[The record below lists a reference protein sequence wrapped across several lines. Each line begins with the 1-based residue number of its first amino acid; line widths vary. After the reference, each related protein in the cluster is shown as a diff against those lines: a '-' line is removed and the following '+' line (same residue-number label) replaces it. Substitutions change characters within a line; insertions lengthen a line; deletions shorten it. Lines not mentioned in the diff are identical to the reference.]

1 LLFVVRG
8 CWFVVVFLLLASSVY
23 AAVPVSLANLN
34 ASSSNA
40 AQIAQLEQVIIVEN
54 QRTRDYMT
62 SFGEET
68 QRQFILA
75 KNDAKKEIRQILTN
89 FKFTLAVT
97 LFCALLAAFILGDLM
112 HYRRERR
119 YRMNLSR
126 DESGYEKAL
135 KVQANAA
142 IEPSIAAPINPLP
155 PALPPRRMSVLGV
168 VLLVFTSIAC
178 IVLAVIVVLQS
189 QGVSLW

>member
-75 KNDAKKEIRQILTN
+75 KNDAEREIRSILMM
-89 FKFTLAVT
+89 FKFTLAITV
-97 LFCALLAAFILGDLM
+97 FCAFLAALFLGDLF

-126 DESGYEKAL
+126 DEAGYEKAL
-135 KVQANAA
+135 KVQANASVV
-142 IEPSIAAPINPLP
+142 PSVAAPVNPLP
-155 PALPPRRMSVLGV
+155 PPLPQRRMSVLGV
-168 VLLVFTSIAC
+168 VLLVFFVIAS
-178 IVLAVIVVLQS
+178 IVLAVVVVLQS